1 MGRNAM
7 GIPNQMTYIERIRS
21 MFQPKSADERIAD
34 AIDAAV
40 VEITYICADDQSQRI
55 TTAIGVLAAMLRSNV
70 PPDGHEHA
78 LQMAMN
84 HTARLLGVDAPAIDS
99 NAVNFKR
106 QA

>member
-1 MGRNAM
+1 M

-78 LQMAMN
+78 LQMAM
-84 HTARLLGVDAPAIDS
+84 TATPRPIAGRVPTS
-99 NAVNFKR
+99 RHKR
-106 QA
+106 KVA

>member
-1 MGRNAM
+1 M

-40 VEITYICADDQSQRI
+40 VEITYICADDQSERI

-70 PPDGHEHA
+70 PPDGREQA
-78 LQMAMN
+78 LHLALKQA
-84 HTARLLGVDAPAIDS
+84 ARILGVRSPTGDAEPSADIID
-99 NAVNFKR
+99 FKR
-106 QA
+106 PA